1 MKKMQRTIVEG
12 KSIFI
17 GLEDSKRTWKLC
29 VRCEGM
35 IVHETSLPTDYFNLQ
50 RPGWPDILCRGFMT
64 LFHP

>member
-50 RPGWPDILCRGFMT
+50 RYLKGRVAHGLPWE
-64 LFHP
+64 